1 MATLI
6 TDYDIRQRERLF
18 RTVFENSPDA
28 IFIEDIEGYVLE
40 VNPAACRLHGLTRE
54 ELIGKNVAE
63 LVPPECRESVNRFDQ
78 SVDSE
83 VEGYSLAA
91 DGTRIPVSIRCSR
104 IQYMNTTAVL
114 LHVRDIGERKKTQKA
129 LQESEA
135 RYRLLFEAHPQPMW
149 VHDIDTRRFIAVN
162 EAALRLYRYSR
173 DEFLHLESID
183 RILAQPRHEEME
195 LPRLANVVQ
204 VTSAIHRRKDG
215 MRLTLELTQHT
226 MTLDG
231 RIVAF
236 VMVGRVI
243 SSSR

>member
-54 ELIGKNVAE
+54 ELIGKNGAE

-78 SVDSE
+78 SVDGE

-91 DGTRIPVSIRCSR
+91 DGTKIPVSIRCSR

-114 LHVRDIGERKKTQKA
+114 LHVRDIGERKKTQK
-129 LQESEA
+129 
-135 RYRLLFEAHPQPMW
+135 
-149 VHDIDTRRFIAVN
+149 
-162 EAALRLYRYSR
+162 
-173 DEFLHLESID
+173 
-183 RILAQPRHEEME
+183 
-195 LPRLANVVQ
+195 
-204 VTSAIHRRKDG
+204 
-215 MRLTLELTQHT
+215 
-226 MTLDG
+226 
-231 RIVAF
+231 
-236 VMVGRVI
+236 
-243 SSSR
+243 

>member
-6 TDYDIRQRERLF
+6 TDYDLRQRELLF

-28 IFIEDIEGYVLE
+28 IFIEDTEGFVLE
-40 VNPAACRLHGLTRE
+40 VNPAACRLHGVTRE
-54 ELIGKNVAE
+54 ELIGKNAAE
-63 LVPPECRESVNRFDQ
+63 LVPPECRDSVSRFDQ
-78 SVDSE
+78 LVDGE

-91 DGTRIPVSIRCSR
+91 DGSKIPVSIRSSR

-114 LHVRDIGERKKTQKA
+114 LHVRDIGERRKTQKE
-129 LQESEA
+129 LQDSEA

-149 VHDIDTRRFIAVN
+149 VHDIDTGRFMAVN

-183 RILAQPRHEEME
+183 CILAQPRQKELE

-204 VTSAIHRRKDG
+204 VTSAVHRRKDE

-226 MTLDG
+226 VMLDG
-231 RIVAF
+231 RIAAF
-236 VMVGRVI
+236 VMVSRII